1 MKKRFLVTGGLG
13 FIGSHFVELLLKK
26 GHFVINVDKV
36 TYAARKDLNFGK
48 YKNYEFIKE
57 DICNL
62 THLPPNIDYV
72 VNFAAESHVDNSI
85 VNNLHFFESNTRGVY
100 NLLEIIR
107 GKDIGSRP
115 IFVQISTDEV
125 YGDILEGSKNEND
138 TLKPSNPYAATKAA
152 AEQLVFAWA
161 RTYGIK
167 YLIFRSSNNY
177 GIGQYPEK
185 LIPKTIFFALEGKKM
200 TIHGDGSARREWTYV
215 KDNVEAILL
224 GIEKGKLNEIYNI
237 SSNEEYSV
245 LEIVKLIL
253 KTMKMPE
260 NFYEFVEDRPGQD
273 IRYSIDST
281 KIIKLGWK
289 PKMTLKKFL
298 VAYIEYLKKQFKNN
312 KYELQNN

>member
-13 FIGSHFVELLLKK
+13 FIGSHFVELLLKR
-26 GHFVINVDKV
+26 GHFVINIDKV
-36 TYAARKDLNFGK
+36 TYAARKDLNLEK
-48 YKNYEFIKE
+48 YRNYEFIKE

-85 VNNLHFFESNTRGVY
+85 VDNLHFFESNTRGVY

-107 GKDIGSRP
+107 GKDPGSRS

-125 YGDILEGSKNEND
+125 YGDILEGSKKEID
-138 TLKPSNPYAATKAA
+138 ALKPSNPYAATKAA
-152 AEQLVFAWA
+152 AEQLVFAWS

-185 LIPKTIFFALEGKKM
+185 LIPKTILFALQGKKM

-215 KDNVEAILL
+215 EDNVEAILL
-224 GIEKGKLNEIYNI
+224 GIEKGQLNEIYNI

-281 KIIKLGWK
+281 KIRKLGWK

-298 VAYIEYLKKQFKNN
+298 VNYIEHLKKQFKNN